1 MQNAPAAVSVEEVAT
16 VLERTPYILDAWLRE
31 LPESWSD
38 VRTEGPESF
47 SPRDNLGHLIT
58 GERTDWIP
66 RVRMII
72 EQGESATFVPFDRF
86 AFRQQIAGRALGDL
100 LDEFSRLRPEN
111 LATLRGFKL
120 TAADFP
126 RRGRHPGLGAV
137 TLGQLLATWAVHDL
151 GHVAQVARVMA
162 KRYASDVGPWKEYL
176 PVLTR

>member
-1 MQNAPAAVSVEEVAT
+1 MQEAVTIEQVT
-16 VLERTPYILDAWLRE
+16 MVLERTPRVLDAWLRD

-66 RVRMII
+66 RVRMIV
-72 EQGESATFVPFDRF
+72 EQGESASFVPFDRF
-86 AFRQQIAGRALGDL
+86 AFHAQIAGRPTAEL
-100 LDEFSRLRPEN
+100 LDEFAALRRQNVE
-111 LATLRGFKL
+111 TLRGFGL
-120 TAADFP
+120 TATDFA
-126 RRGRHPGLGAV
+126 RRGRHPGLGVV

-151 GHVAQVARVMA
+151 GHLAQIARVMA
-162 KRYASDVGPWKEYL
+162 KRYAVDVGPWTAYL